1 MSSVGLPPGVDVSD
15 EAIGLPPGL
24 DLSDEA
30 IDRNWAQR
38 CDGLGRAAC
47 GAAMG
52 AIPVDKLPDAGTI
65 LGYIRVVENEVD
77 PFVVAAAYV
86 IAASVAKTTCL
97 KQILPHLRDA
107 VVWKLMRYSGDS
119 QDKFRDVVKLA
130 FGNAW
135 GLVLHSQLMMAAMR
149 ALRGQELAWWS
160 SPYPPRAGRKPQA
173 DTVLYVI

>member
-47 GAAMG
+47 WAAMG

-65 LGYIRVVENEVD
+65 LGYMRVVESEVD

-86 IAASVAKTTCL
+86 IAANVAETTCL